1 MKKPLFTILFL
12 ASIASAVSQN
22 NDYIRARYQLTYK
35 PSKTYKDIIKKE
47 EMLLLINKDSSTF
60 ISLGK
65 YLIDSVFSKPEEQIV
80 LEDLTRDFIK
90 YHTEINEVVKK
101 DHQSGKIIVIT
112 EIISGFVFKYK
123 EDLHIFQWII
133 DPEKKIINGYQC
145 QKATTHFAGRD
156 YIAWFTN
163 EIPIS
168 DGPYKFNG
176 LPGLIIEI
184 YDTDDHYHYALTS
197 FKESKMPNVI
207 YERKKDYFE
216 VNREVDKKEFFRI
229 KESYSYKSIMPNI
242 EAKGITIDKEIK
254 NIMEQIIN
262 NSDNPIELIEF

>member
-35 PSKTYKDIIKKE
+35 PSKTYKNLTRKE
-47 EMLLLINKDSSTF
+47 DMLLFIDQESSTF
-60 ISLGK
+60 VSFGK
-65 YLIDSVFSKPEEQIV
+65 YAMDSVFSLKDKGQLIFATQKP
-80 LEDLTRDFIK
+80 LRTSFR
-90 YHTEINEVVKK
+90 EVITKNY
-101 DHQSGKIIVIT
+101 QSNKIIVTDKTIL
-112 EIISGFVFKYK
+112 EDRLKYK
-123 EDLHIFQWII
+123 EDLNLFQWAI
-133 DPEKKIINGYQC
+133 DLEKKIINNYPC

-156 YIAWFTN
+156 YIAWFSS

-184 YDTDDHYHYALTS
+184 YDTDDHYHYVLMS
-197 FKESKMPNVI
+197 FKRSKMPHLIFTEN
-207 YERKKDYFE
+207 KKDYFD
-216 VNREVDKKEFFRI
+216 VDKQEFFRI
-229 KESYSYKSIMPNI
+229 KNESYTYKRIRQDL
-242 EAKGITIDKEIK
+242 EVKGIKIGKEIK
-254 NIMEQIIN
+254 NMIDQDIK